1 MGFYLFLYIIKMAKG
16 QVVASSTKR
25 VRQFY
30 VVGRALPSEKIPE
43 PPCYRMRVF
52 ARDQVLAR
60 SKFWYFM
67 KRQHKVRKC
76 QGEVISTSEIF
87 EKNPSCI
94 KNFGIFFRYL
104 TRTDTVNMY
113 KEFRSNT
120 LNNAVSQLFNELAG
134 KHSGR
139 AETVQIIRTKV
150 INKLAVPGEET
161 DKPTLRR
168 ENTIAFISGEKK
180 FPQTD
185 RRKRAPIAAYK
196 STFRANR
203 PTLF

>member
-1 MGFYLFLYIIKMAKG
+1 MP
-16 QVVASSTKR
+16 T
-25 VRQFY
+25 
-30 VVGRALPSEKIPE
+30 EKVPE
-43 PPCYRMRVF
+43 PELYRMRVF
-52 ARDQVLAR
+52 ARDQVRAR

-67 KRQHKVRKC
+67 KRQHKVRKI
-76 QGEVISTSEIF
+76 QGEVVSTSEIF
-87 EKNPSCI
+87 EKNASCI
-94 KNFGIFFRYL
+94 KNYGIFFRYL

-120 LNNAVSQLFNELAG
+120 ICGAVSQLYIDLAG

-150 INKLAVPGEET
+150 ISKLAVPGVET
-161 DKPTLRR
+161 EMDTLQRA
-168 ENTIAFISGEKK
+168 NTIAMVDGEKK

-185 RRKRAPIAAYK
+185 RRKRAPIPAFR
-196 STFRANR
+196 STFKANR

>member
-1 MGFYLFLYIIKMAKG
+1 MAKG
-16 QVVASSTKR
+16 QGVASSVKTVK
-25 VRQFY
+25 QYY
-30 VVGRALPSEKIPE
+30 VVGRALPTEKVPE
-43 PPCYRMRVF
+43 PELYRMRVF
-52 ARDQVLAR
+52 AKDAVRAR

-67 KRQHKVRKC
+67 KRQHKVRKI
-76 QGEVISTSEIF
+76 QGEIVSTSEIF
-87 EKNPSCI
+87 EKNATCI
-94 KNFGIFFRYL
+94 KSFGIFFRYL

-120 LNNAVSQLFNELAG
+120 LCGAVSQLYLELSG

-139 AETVQIIRTKV
+139 GETVQIIRTKV
-150 INKLAVPGEET
+150 INKLAVAGVVT
-161 DKPTLRR
+161 DRPVLRR
-168 ENTIAFISGEKK
+168 ENTIAFVDGENK

-196 STFRANR
+196 STFKASR

>member
-1 MGFYLFLYIIKMAKG
+1 MGIYFFILSKMAKG
-16 QVVASSTKR
+16 QGLPSMQKK

-30 VVGRALPSEKIPE
+30 VVGRALPTEKVPE
-43 PPCYRMRVF
+43 PDLYRMRVF

-67 KRQHKVRKC
+67 KRQHKVRKI
-76 QGEVISTSEIF
+76 QGEIVSTTEIF
-87 EKNPSCI
+87 ERNASCI

-113 KEFRSNT
+113 KEFRSTT
-120 LNNAVSQLFNELAG
+120 LCGAVSNLYMELAG

-150 INKLAVPGEET
+150 INKLAVPGVET

-168 ENTIAFISGEKK
+168 ENTIAFVDGENK
-180 FPQTD
+180 FPIVD
-185 RRKRAPIAAYK
+185 KRKRAPISDLKTVFKAK
-196 STFRANR
+196 R